1 MKATL
6 EFNLPEEEQEHRC
19 ALAGVDALLVID
31 DVVEELANGMNN
43 QYGVF
48 KECDIETLERVIE
61 YIVAAKEER
70 KLPNLI

>member
-1 MKATL
+1 MRATL

>member
-61 YIVAAKEER
+61 YIVAQKDSR
-70 KLPNLI
+70 RLPYLL

>member
-31 DVVEELANGMNN
+31 DVIHAIANGIND
-43 QYGVF
+43 QYGAF

-61 YIVAAKEER
+61 YIVAQKDSR
-70 KLPNLI
+70 RLPDLL